1 MRIALSPSGGQPTEQ
16 IRDQI
21 RGLIATGG
29 LAEGQRLP
37 SVRQLAQ
44 DLGVAP
50 RTVAKAYKAL
60 EESGALQT
68 RVGSGTRVAEGA
80 SATPLTVLDAARD
93 LAVAARRE
101 GMDVDEVQ
109 RVLRAIW

>member
-1 MRIALSPSGGQPTEQ
+1 MRITLSAGGGPPTDQ

-21 RGLIATGG
+21 HGLVTTGG

-44 DLGVAP
+44 DLNVAP

-60 EESGALQT
+60 EESGILHT
-68 RVGSGTRVAEGA
+68 HIGSGTRVATGA
-80 SATPLTVLDAARD
+80 SVTPLVVVTAVRNLTLIARQQGLDLED
-93 LAVAARRE
+93 
-101 GMDVDEVQ
+101 VQ
-109 RVLRAIW
+109 RILRAVW